1 MDDLDRD
8 GTTSPTQH
16 LWTLHK
22 GGRQISC
29 FVTDLE
35 SGGFELKVMRS
46 DAATRSV
53 QLYRVRGEAIVEAQR
68 QARSYVAHGWA
79 IHGDWR

>member
-1 MDDLDRD
+1 MNDADRD
-8 GTTSPTQH
+8 RTTSRTKH

-29 FVTDLE
+29 FLSDLE
-35 SGGFELKVMRS
+35 SGGFELKLTRS

-53 QLYRVRGEAIVEAQR
+53 QLYRLRDDAILEAQR
-68 QARSYVAHGWA
+68 QARNFVAHGWA
-79 IHGDWR
+79 IHGD